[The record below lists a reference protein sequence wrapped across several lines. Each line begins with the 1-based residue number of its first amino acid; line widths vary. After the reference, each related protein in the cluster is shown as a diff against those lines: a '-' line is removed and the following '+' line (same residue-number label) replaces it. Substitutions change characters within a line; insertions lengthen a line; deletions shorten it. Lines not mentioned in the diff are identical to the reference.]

1 MVGSAIH
8 IGRRT
13 QRSARRTRD
22 RDAIIASLQPE
33 TEKDDLGLI
42 RRYWVWILVIVGA
55 IAAIAAYRLNQSPEE
70 EYFTAKVEK
79 GDIRQVI
86 DATGTINPV
95 TSVQVGSQVSGMIS
109 KLYVDFNSKVT
120 KGQVIAEIDP
130 KLFEGAVLQ
139 ARADLGNAQA
149 SLAAAKSN
157 LVKDQATLNQNR
169 LDYDRAVG
177 LAKQGVVSQQQ
188 LDQAKATYDAI
199 TAQVG
204 SDRAAIQQAEAQVA
218 QKQASLKVAQ
228 INLDYTIIRAP
239 INGTVVNRSIDIGQ
253 TVAASLQAPTLFTIA
268 LDLTKMQVYAK
279 TDEGDVGE
287 IRPGHSADFKVD
299 AFPKESFHGVVHQ
312 VRMNATTVQN
322 VVTYDTIV
330 DFDNP
335 DLKLFP
341 GMTAY
346 VSIPVAS
353 ASDVVKIPNAALRY
367 KPDLPAGKI
376 QELYRKYGITVPQSA
391 TEVAGAAAVTAGGAA
406 KPKAAAVAVANGASD
421 HAIVWRLLPDK
432 SLQPV
437 QISVGLTDHTYTAM
451 TGGDLKPGE
460 ELVTG
465 VTTAKSGSAGPGLAG
480 PRR

>member
-1 MVGSAIH
+1 
-8 IGRRT
+8 
-13 QRSARRTRD
+13 
-22 RDAIIASLQPE
+22 
-33 TEKDDLGLI
+33 
-42 RRYWVWILVIVGA
+42 VIVGA
-55 IAAIAAYRLNQSPEE
+55 IATIAAFRFNQNPEE
-70 EYFTAKVEK
+70 QYFTAKVEQ

-120 KGQVIAEIDP
+120 KGQIIAEIDP

-157 LVKDQATLNQNR
+157 LMKDQATLTQNK
-169 LDYDRAVG
+169 LDYERSVN
-177 LAKQGVVSQQQ
+177 LAGQGVVSQQQ
-188 LDQAKATYDAI
+188 LDQAKATFDAI
-199 TAQVG
+199 SAQVD

-218 QKQASLKVAQ
+218 QKAASLKVAQ
-228 INLDYTIIRAP
+228 TNLDYTIIRAP

-287 IRPGHSADFKVD
+287 IRPDHSADFKVD
-299 AFPKESFHGVVHQ
+299 AFPKEVFHGVVHQ

-335 DLKLFP
+335 ELKLFP

-353 ASDVVKIPNAALRY
+353 VSDVVKVPNAALRY
-367 KPDLPAGKI
+367 KPDLPAVKT
-376 QELYRKYGITVPQSA
+376 QELYRKYGIEAPQSA
-391 TEVAGAAAVTAGGAA
+391 AAPGVSDSRGGQPGATRPRPAAPSGT
-406 KPKAAAVAVANGASD
+406 NGVSD
-421 HAIVWRLLPDK
+421 HAIVWKLLPDK

-437 QISVGLTDHTYTAM
+437 QISIGLTDHTYTAM
-451 TGGDLKPGE
+451 TSGDLKPGE

-465 VTTAKSGSAGPGLAG
+465 VTTAKGGTAGPGLTG

>member
-1 MVGSAIH
+1 
-8 IGRRT
+8 
-13 QRSARRTRD
+13 
-22 RDAIIASLQPE
+22 
-33 TEKDDLGLI
+33 LGLI
-42 RRYWVWILVIVGA
+42 KRVWIWVLAIVVVVGVF
-55 IAAIAAYRLNQSPEE
+55 AAFRLGKKTDP

-86 DATGTINPV
+86 EATGTINPV

-139 ARADLGNAQA
+139 AQADLQNSQA
-149 SLAAAKSN
+149 LLAAAKAN
-157 LVKDQATLNQNR
+157 VAKDQATQQQNK

-177 LAKQGVVSQQQ
+177 LQRQGVNSQQQ

-218 QKQASLKVAQ
+218 QKTAALKVAQ
-228 INLDYTIIRAP
+228 TNLDYTVIRAP
-239 INGTVVNRSIDIGQ
+239 INGTVVARNIDIGQ
-253 TVAASLQAPTLFTIA
+253 TVAASLQAPILFMIA

-279 TDEGDVGE
+279 TDEGDVGQ
-287 IRPGHSADFKVD
+287 IRPGQKADFQVD
-299 AFPKESFHGVVHQ
+299 AFPKEMFHGVVFQ
-312 VRMNATTVQN
+312 VRMNATSIQN

-330 DFDNP
+330 NFDNP

-353 ASDVVKIPNAALRY
+353 VTDTVKLPNAALRY
-367 KPDLPAGKI
+367 KPDLPAEKV
-376 QELYRKYGITVPQSA
+376 QELYSKYGI
-391 TEVAGAAAVTAGGAA
+391 AVTPAIQTPPAA
-406 KPKAAAVAVANGASD
+406 SQPSAPGREHAAPKPSTVGNSGLAV
-421 HAIVWRLLPDK
+421 VWKLEPEK
-432 SLQPV
+432 SLRPLQV
-437 QISVGLTDHTYTAM
+437 HIGLTDHTYTAL
-451 TGGDLKPGE
+451 TGGDLHPGD

-465 VTTAKSGSAGPGLAG
+465 ATTVKQESAGPGLT
-480 PRR
+480 PQRR

>member
-1 MVGSAIH
+1 MF
-8 IGRRT
+8 REER
-13 QRSARRTRD
+13 
-22 RDAIIASLQPE
+22 
-33 TEKDDLGLI
+33 LGLI
-42 RRYWVWILVIVGA
+42 KRNWIWILVIMLAVA
-55 IAAIAAYRLNQSPEE
+55 VFAAFRLSRKTEA

-86 DATGTINPV
+86 EATGTINPV
-95 TSVQVGSQVSGMIS
+95 TSVQVGSQVSGMVY

-130 KLFEGAVLQ
+130 NLFQGAVLQ
-139 ARADLGNAQA
+139 AQADVKNAQA
-149 SLAAAKSN
+149 LLAAAKAN
-157 LVKDQATLNQNR
+157 LTKDQATLYQNK
-169 LDYDRAVG
+169 LDYDRAVS
-177 LAKQGVVSQQQ
+177 LAQQGIVSQQQ

-199 TAQVG
+199 SAQAG
-204 SDRAAIQQAEAQVA
+204 SDRAAIQQAEAQIAQRAASLRVA
-218 QKQASLKVAQ
+218 QT
-228 INLDYTIIRAP
+228 NLDYTIIRAP

-279 TDEGDVGE
+279 TDEGDVGQ
-287 IRPGHSADFKVD
+287 IRPGHSAEFQVD
-299 AFPKESFHGVVHQ
+299 AFPKEVFHGAVRQ

-346 VSIPVAS
+346 ISIPVAS
-353 ASDVVKIPNAALRY
+353 ANDVIKIPNAALRY
-367 KPDLPAGKI
+367 KPELPPDAL
-376 QELYRKYGITVPQSA
+376 QELYRKNSIVISLPAQASRSK
-391 TEVAGAAAVTAGGAA
+391 EVRPEQPGGGPAER
-406 KPKAAAVAVANGASD
+406 PIPSSSGNGGPNT
-421 HAIVWRLLPDK
+421 AIVWKILADK

-437 QISVGLTDHTYTAM
+437 QIHVGLTDHAYTAL
-451 TGGDLKPGE
+451 TSGDLTPGD

-465 VTTAKSGSAGPGLAG
+465 ATTAKKDTKGPGPTA
-480 PRR
+480 PRI

>member
-1 MVGSAIH
+1 M
-8 IGRRT
+8 
-13 QRSARRTRD
+13 
-22 RDAIIASLQPE
+22 
-33 TEKDDLGLI
+33 GLI
-42 RRYWVWILVIVGA
+42 KRGWIWVLAIVVVAGVF
-55 IAAIAAYRLNQSPEE
+55 AAFRLSKKTDP
-70 EYFTAKVEK
+70 EYFIARVEK

-86 DATGTINPV
+86 EATGTINPV

-139 ARADLGNAQA
+139 AQADLQNSQA
-149 SLAAAKSN
+149 LLAAAKAN
-157 LVKDQATLNQNR
+157 VAKDQATQQQNK

-177 LAKQGVVSQQQ
+177 LQRQGVNSQQQ

-218 QKQASLKVAQ
+218 QKTATLKVAQ
-228 INLDYTIIRAP
+228 TNLDYTIIRAP
-239 INGTVVNRSIDIGQ
+239 INGTVVARNIDIGQ
-253 TVAASLQAPTLFTIA
+253 TVAASLQAPTLFMIA

-279 TDEGDVGE
+279 TDEGDVGQ
-287 IRPGHSADFKVD
+287 IRPGQKADFQVD
-299 AFPKESFHGVVHQ
+299 AFPKEMFHGVVFQ
-312 VRMNATTVQN
+312 VRMNATSIQN

-330 DFDNP
+330 NFDNP

-353 ASDVVKIPNAALRY
+353 VTDTVKIPNAALRY
-367 KPDLPAGKI
+367 KPDLPGEKV
-376 QELYRKYGITVPQSA
+376 QELYSKYGISVTPTTQTPPATGQPSA
-391 TEVAGAAAVTAGGAA
+391 TGREHAAPKPSTVGNSGLAV
-406 KPKAAAVAVANGASD
+406 
-421 HAIVWRLLPDK
+421 VWKLEPDK
-432 SLQPV
+432 SLRPL
-437 QISVGLTDHTYTAM
+437 QIHIGLTDHTYTAL
-451 TGGDLKPGE
+451 TGGDLQPGD

-465 VTTAKSGSAGPGLAG
+465 ATTVKQESAGPGLT
-480 PRR
+480 PQRR

>member
-1 MVGSAIH
+1 M
-8 IGRRT
+8 
-13 QRSARRTRD
+13 
-22 RDAIIASLQPE
+22 
-33 TEKDDLGLI
+33 
-42 RRYWVWILVIVGA
+42 ILAVIVGTVA
-55 IAAIAAYRLNQSPEE
+55 FRLNRDPED

-79 GDIRQVI
+79 GGIRQVI

-139 ARADLGNAQA
+139 ARADLGNAEA

-157 LVKDQATLNQNR
+157 LTKDQATMNQNR

-188 LDQAKATYDAI
+188 LDQAKATFDAI

-204 SDRAAIQQAEAQVA
+204 SDRASIQQAEAQVA
-218 QKQASLKVAQ
+218 QKKASLSVAQ
-228 INLDYTIIRAP
+228 TNLDYTIIRAP

-299 AFPKESFHGVVHQ
+299 AFPKESFHGTVHQ

-346 VSIPVAS
+346 VSIPVA
-353 ASDVVKIPNAALRY
+353 AVSDVVKVPNAALRY
-367 KPDLPAGKI
+367 KPDLPPAQI
-376 QELYRKYGITVPQSA
+376 QELYRKYGIEITQSA
-391 TEVAGAAAVTAGGAA
+391 PTGDAPRPQPAVTSSADAGAERAV
-406 KPKAAAVAVANGASD
+406 
-421 HAIVWRLLPDK
+421 VWKLLPDK

-437 QISVGLTDHTYTAM
+437 QISIGLTDHTYTAM

-460 ELVTG
+460 ELLTG
-465 VTTAKSGSAGPGLAG
+465 VTTTKGGNAGPGLAG

>member
-1 MVGSAIH
+1 M
-8 IGRRT
+8 
-13 QRSARRTRD
+13 
-22 RDAIIASLQPE
+22 
-33 TEKDDLGLI
+33 GLI
-42 RRYWVWILVIVGA
+42 RRNRIWILI
-55 IAAIAAYRLNQSPEE
+55 ILAAVAVFAAFRLNRKTAA
-70 EYFTAKVEK
+70 EYFTAKVER

-95 TSVQVGSQVSGMIS
+95 TLVQVGSQVSGMIS

-130 KLFEGAVLQ
+130 KLFQGAVLQ
-139 ARADLGNAQA
+139 AQADLQNAQA
-149 SLAAAKSN
+149 TLAAAKSN
-157 LVKDQATLNQNR
+157 LAKDQATLKQNK
-169 LDYDRAVG
+169 LDYERAVG
-177 LAKQGVVSQQQ
+177 LAQQGVMSQQQ

-199 TAQVG
+199 SAQVG

-218 QKQASLKVAQ
+218 QKAASLKVAQ
-228 INLDYTIIRAP
+228 TNLDYTIIRAP
-239 INGTVVNRSIDIGQ
+239 INGTVVNRNIDIGQ

-279 TDEGDVGE
+279 TDEGDVGQ
-287 IRPGHSADFKVD
+287 IRPGHSADFQVD
-299 AFPKESFHGVVHQ
+299 AFPKEIFHGVVHQ

-322 VVTYDTIV
+322 VVTYDTII

-353 ASDVVKIPNAALRY
+353 ANDVTKVPNAALRF
-367 KPDLPAGKI
+367 KPDLPATQV
-376 QELYRKYGITVPQSA
+376 QELYRRYGVEAPQAAPPARTPEAATQQPGGGVRARSA
-391 TEVAGAAAVTAGGAA
+391 TNTS
-406 KPKAAAVAVANGASD
+406 ASRTTD
-421 HAIVWRLLPDK
+421 AAIVWKLLPAK
-432 SLQPV
+432 SLQP
-437 QISVGLTDHTYTAM
+437 IPIHIGLTDHTYTAL
-451 TGGDLKPGE
+451 TSGDLKPGD

-465 VTTAKSGSAGPGLAG
+465 ATTVKTGSSGPGLAG